1 MVVQYGGSVAMTTR
15 TDRESPMSL
24 ATRLR
29 QERKRAGLKLD
40 QLSER
45 AGISK
50 TYLWELENDKEG
62 TKKPSAAVLLRLA
75 EALSLTI
82 ADLMGLPSI
91 RVDDSNINVP
101 QSLMEFQEMMAQMGQ
116 AVTDQDVHDLAT
128 MRFRGGQPRTKEA
141 WYQLYVT
148 LKHTTEP

>member
-1 MVVQYGGSVAMTTR
+1 MTTQS
-15 TDRESPMSL
+15 DRESPMSL
-24 ATRLR
+24 SKRLR
-29 QERKRAGLKLD
+29 QERKRAGLNLD
-40 QLSER
+40 QLADR

-50 TYLWELENDKEG
+50 TYLWELEHDEEG
-62 TKKPSAAVLLRLA
+62 AKKPSAAVLLRLA

-91 RVDDSNINVP
+91 RVDGSNINVP
-101 QSLMEFQEMMAQMGQ
+101 QSLMEFQEMKTQMGQ
-116 AVTDQDVHDLAT
+116 VVSDQDVHDLAT

>member
-1 MVVQYGGSVAMTTR
+1 MNTQLNRG
-15 TDRESPMSL
+15 SPMSL
-24 ATRLR
+24 AKRLR
-29 QERKRAGLKLD
+29 QERERAGLTLE
-40 QLSER
+40 QLADK

-50 TYLWELENDKEG
+50 TYLWELEHDERG
-62 TKKPSAAVLLRLA
+62 TKKPSADLLLRVA

-91 RVDDSNINVP
+91 RVDGSNVNVP
-101 QSLMEFQEMMAQMGQ
+101 QSLVEFQEMMAQMGQ